1 VSLALLRQHLSEIIA
16 GTSPGTPGLTTGLAA
31 LDAALPNHGLPRGRL
46 TELVGLP
53 GSGKTT
59 LVRRIAERTVKD
71 GGSVAYIDATRT
83 LAPRDWAHVS
93 ANGNQDGLWVVR
105 PDNPTR
111 GAWCA
116 DVLLRSG
123 AFALVVLDGAPIL
136 ARAVAIRLTRLARES
151 DAALLVLGD
160 DAKTSELAGSL
171 RLRVAREARSA
182 VTRRRTFAK
191 IDDVPAEAARSV
203 TVVIEKG
210 APYQTVK
217 VFSLGEVDRDI
228 EVARRVRT
236 HSEVPDR
243 RGVVRTQRIA
253 PLGAP
258 RGAPLGHAADRA
270 GTRETS
276 DTARG
281 DVGRGTG
288 TRAHGNVGAGSQVAM
303 RRARSAGVG

>member
-1 VSLALLRQHLSEIIA
+1 MSLALLRQHLSEIIA

-59 LVRRIAERTVKD
+59 LVRQIAERTVKD

-123 AFALVVLDGAPIL
+123 AFSLVVLDGAPML
-136 ARAVAIRLTRLARES
+136 TRAVAVRLTRLARES

-160 DAKTSELAGSL
+160 DSKTSELAGSL
-171 RLRVAREARSA
+171 RLRVAKETKPAA

-191 IDDVPAEAARSV
+191 IDDVPANGARSV

-258 RGAPLGHAADRA
+258 LGHAADRA
-270 GTRETS
+270 GTRETAGAPRG
-276 DTARG
+276 DLGRGEDARPHG
-281 DVGRGTG
+281 DVGAR
-288 TRAHGNVGAGSQVAM
+288 SQVAI
-303 RRARSAGVG
+303 RRARSARVG

>member
-1 VSLALLRQHLSEIIA
+1 MSLALLRQHLSEIIA
-16 GTSPGTPGLTTGLAA
+16 GTSSGTPGLTTGILA
-31 LDAALPNHGLPRGRL
+31 LDSALPNHGLPRGRL
-46 TELVGLP
+46 TELVGSP

-59 LVRRIAERTVKD
+59 LVRQIAERTVKD

-93 ANGNQDGLWVVR
+93 STGNHEGLWVVR
-105 PDNPTR
+105 PDSPTR

-123 AFALVVLDGAPIL
+123 AFSLVVLDGAPML
-136 ARAVAIRLTRLARES
+136 TRAVAVRLTRLARES

-160 DAKTSELAGSL
+160 DSKTSELAGSL
-171 RLRVAREARSA
+171 RLRA
-182 VTRRRTFAK
+182 TRRRT
-191 IDDVPAEAARSV
+191 SV

-217 VFSLGEVDRDI
+217 VFSLGEGDRDI

-243 RGVVRTQRIA
+243 RGVARTQRIA
-253 PLGAP
+253 SAGTA
-258 RGAPLGHAADRA
+258 LGHAADRIS
-270 GTRETS
+270 TREAAPTP
-276 DTARG
+276 RG
-281 DVGRGTG
+281 DLGRGES
-288 TRAHGNVGAGSQVAM
+288 TRPYGNVGAGSKIPV
-303 RRARSAGVG
+303 RRARSARVG

>member
-1 VSLALLRQHLSEIIA
+1 MALLRQQLSEIIA
-16 GTSPGTPGLTTGLAA
+16 GTSPGTPGFTTGIAA

-46 TELVGLP
+46 TEIVGLP

-59 LVRRIAERTVKD
+59 LVRRIAERTVHD
-71 GGSVAYIDATRT
+71 GGSVAYVDATRT

-105 PDNPTR
+105 PDSPTR

-123 AFALVVLDGAPIL
+123 AFALVVLDGAPML
-136 ARAVAIRLTRLARES
+136 TRAVAVRLTRLAREA

-160 DAKTSELAGSL
+160 DSKASELAGSL
-171 RLRVAREARSA
+171 RLRVAREARPA
-182 VTRRRTFAK
+182 PTRRRTFAAK
-191 IDDVPAEAARSV
+191 EEDDAPAGATRSV

-217 VFSLGEVDRDI
+217 VFSLGDVDRDI
-228 EVARRVRT
+228 EVARRVHT

-253 PLGAP
+253 PLS
-258 RGAPLGHAADRA
+258 APLGHAADRA
-270 GTRETS
+270 GGERETAA
-276 DTARG
+276 DTSG
-281 DVGRGTG
+281 DVGRGTLA
-288 TRAHGNVGAGSQVAM
+288 RPHGDVGARGKVTM
-303 RRARSAGVG
+303 RRARSARVG